1 MTSQAQPEPS
11 DRYPLTTPE
20 AEAAYEAEYGPR
32 APGGPDPYVRHE
44 PTPYDLWLTDDPQAT
59 WDDPSLAGP
68 ADRPVKDRAA
78 EPEPELEIGGPN
90 DDWDAY
96 VNAAAARELD
106 SDIEMSPD
114 DSIVLRP
121 EAEAEAWQTDA
132 YTSGPEAEL

>member
-1 MTSQAQPEPS
+1 MTSQAQPE
-11 DRYPLTTPE
+11 
-20 AEAAYEAEYGPR
+20 
-32 APGGPDPYVRHE
+32 PDPYVRHE

-78 EPEPELEIGGPN
+78 EPEPELEAEIGGPD

-96 VNAAAARELD
+96 VNSHARDLD
-106 SDIEMSPD
+106 PDIGMSPD
-114 DSIVLRP
+114 DLIVWSP

-132 YTSGPEAEL
+132 YTSGPEAELEP